1 MLWITLKAGDLSH
14 KLDFWHTGSL
24 PTCLKENLKY
34 LCFPSLH
41 IWSWWQLRAFKTNM
55 YTSEMYKRNFLVK
68 VLFITHEGV
77 WQFRGQ
83 TQERNTGSL
92 SVWIKILRITYLHWS
107 VPRYRTFPSRN
118 LVCLADLGNFCVL
131 VSKGL
136 VNLYARRNI
145 FKAIVF

>member
-55 YTSEMYKRNFLVK
+55 HTSEMYKRNFLVK

-83 TQERNTGSL
+83 TQESNTGSCL
-92 SVWIKILRITYLHWS
+92 SGSRFLGYLTFTDQCHTRELSHSETWS
-107 VPRYRTFPSRN
+107 VLQT
-118 LVCLADLGNFCVL
+118 LVTSVYWF
-131 VSKGL
+131 
-136 VNLYARRNI
+136 
-145 FKAIVF
+145 